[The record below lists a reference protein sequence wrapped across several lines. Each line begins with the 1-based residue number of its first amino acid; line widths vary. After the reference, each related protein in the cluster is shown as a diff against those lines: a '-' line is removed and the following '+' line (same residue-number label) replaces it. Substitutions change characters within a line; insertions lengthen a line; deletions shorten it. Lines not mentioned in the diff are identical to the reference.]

1 MEFIVSYYLID
12 LYFNMDSKYGDS
24 ARSLKER
31 MTLSFGFPLVGLTQ
45 LFFWRSKFICK
56 GLLIGGFA
64 GRSAQGVEKKQLFV
78 TFYNLFLFNV
88 LEKQQRYSP

>member
-45 LFFWRSKFICK
+45 LFF
-56 GLLIGGFA
+56 
-64 GRSAQGVEKKQLFV
+64 
-78 TFYNLFLFNV
+78 
-88 LEKQQRYSP
+88 